1 MFLFLLEEQVDE
13 WIEQWSAKEKQF
25 GTAAEKLYG
34 LADHVAEDFQN
45 PLIRAADEFR
55 ASEAAAPAV
64 SEQILLAVQRQRKIF
79 HSVLQ
84 EAIDEGVIDRR
95 HDPDQLAQILY
106 AVFAGLNTARHEPLA
121 ASAELHRMAVSVFL
135 HGTAARSTAED
146 VPLKLH
152 IVPESARK
160 QTSDKP

>member
-1 MFLFLLEEQVDE
+1 MFLYLLEKQVDE
-13 WIEQWSAKEKQF
+13 WMEKWSAKELQYSS
-25 GTAAEKLYG
+25 AVEKLYG

-64 SEQILLAVQRQRKIF
+64 SEQIMLAVQRQRRIF
-79 HSVLQ
+79 HAVLQ
-84 EAIDEGVIDRR
+84 EAIDEGVIDPR

-106 AVFAGLNTARHEPLA
+106 AVFSGLNTARHEPLA
-121 ASAELHRMAVSVFL
+121 APAELHRMAVAVFL
-135 HGTAARSTAED
+135 HGTTLEAA
-146 VPLKLH
+146 PLELH
-152 IVPESARK
+152 IVPESARN

>member
-1 MFLFLLEEQVDE
+1 MLEEQVDE
-13 WIEQWSAKEKQF
+13 WIEMWSAKELQYRS
-25 GTAAEKLYG
+25 AIEKLYG
-34 LADHVAEDFQN
+34 LADHVAADFQN

-55 ASEAAAPAV
+55 ASEAATPAV
-64 SEQILLAVQRQRKIF
+64 IEQIMQAVQRQRKIF

-84 EAIDEGVIDRR
+84 EAIADGVIDHR

-121 ASAELHRMAVSVFL
+121 APAELHRTAVTVFL
-135 HGTAARSTAED
+135 HGTAVRSTAEA